1 MFRSRT
7 GPASA
12 AILAAAA
19 LASLALITFLAGHA
33 AARPNAA
40 AARAKPA
47 KINLHNS
54 GVGKILVNGKGF
66 TVYMF
71 TADKKRKDNCVSKSG
86 CTGTWPLITTKG
98 KPKAGKGV
106 KQSLLGTIKVK
117 GKQQVTYNGHP
128 LYGYSGDGSAASTD
142 YVGVSEFGGTWRAL
156 NASGKPVG

>member
-1 MFRSRT
+1 MLSSRIRVAAVAT
-7 GPASA
+7 LTAGALASVA
-12 AILAAAA
+12 LVTSLAGAAAA
-19 LASLALITFLAGHA
+19 SPT
-33 AARPNAA
+33 AA

-54 GVGKILVNGKGF
+54 DLGKILVNGKGF

-86 CTGTWPLITTKG
+86 CTQTWPMITTKG
-98 KPKAGKGV
+98 KPKAGPGV
-106 KQSLLGTIKVK
+106 KRSMLGTIKVK

-128 LYGYSGDGSAASTD
+128 LYGYSGDSSAAATD

-156 NASGKPVG
+156 KASGKPVG